1 MGDGEVIWGEV
12 AQLKDGFDG
21 VILVR
26 QAEDGMMDLVTD
38 ICEVVVV

>member
-12 AQLKDGFDG
+12 AQLKDGFDR
-21 VILVR
+21 VMLIR

-38 ICEVVVV
+38 VCKVVVV